1 MKQLKKDL
9 LAVIRDLKRLSQ
21 KTERMTKRLDT
32 LEKSQAP
39 KKPKEKEKAAKKEK
53 KSTVGGTVL
62 DIIMKSRS
70 KNGVNMSTLKQKSDL
85 NTRTIQNAIFGLKKQ
100 GKIKSGGKGIYVKA

>member
-1 MKQLKKDL
+1 
-9 LAVIRDLKRLSQ
+9 
-21 KTERMTKRLDT
+21 MTKRLDT